1 LIGIAGVYWGGIARI
16 VENLRA
22 TSDYGPPSRSCA
34 LIDAIAI
41 LHVAGQGE
49 GARSMLQSFYADLK
63 RRNISTGAALDLA
76 SRLNITLS
84 TG

>member
-1 LIGIAGVYWGGIARI
+1 
-16 VENLRA
+16 
-22 TSDYGPPSRSCA
+22 
-34 LIDAIAI
+34 
-41 LHVAGQGE
+41 
-49 GARSMLQSFYADLK
+49 MLQSFYADLK